1 LDGFIAQAAHT
12 IVVSADPASKVTG
25 KKAEA
30 VLAAYNAMV
39 AAQRSIKEAAKN
51 NDVT

>member
-12 IVVSADPASKVTG
+12 VFVSADPASKATG

-30 VLAAYNAMV
+30 VLAAYYSMQ
-39 AAQRSIKEAAKN
+39 AA
-51 NDVT
+51 